1 MTHDLMDVFMER
13 FPHLATRASEA
24 AEDIA
29 EAEALLDDATAA
41 GLPHVRFAWL
51 ALHEVQID
59 IDEPAAAHWLNFL
72 AGRGFRSM
80 AASCSAGGDA
90 VRLHLVRPGSGF
102 EQAAS
107 PCRCLSPSG
116 WRHERPAA

>member
-1 MTHDLMDVFMER
+1 MTHDLMDVFMQR
-13 FPHLATRASEA
+13 FPHLATLASEA

-59 IDEPAAAHWLNFL
+59 IDEPAAARWLNFL

-80 AASCSAGGDA
+80 AASLKPADGA
-90 VRLHLVRPGSGF
+90 VMLLLARPGNGT
-102 EQAAS
+102 EEARRICLQMPCPQRVAA
-107 PCRCLSPSG
+107 
-116 WRHERPAA
+116 

>member
-1 MTHDLMDVFMER
+1 MTHDLMDGFMER

-24 AEDIA
+24 AGDIA

-72 AGRGFRSM
+72 AGRGFRSE
-80 AASCSAGGDA
+80 AASCSPAGDA
-90 VRLHLVRPGSGF
+90 VRLHLVRPGNGF
-102 EQAAS
+102 EQTRRICLQMPQPQRVAA
-107 PCRCLSPSG
+107 
-116 WRHERPAA
+116 

>member
-13 FPHLATRASEA
+13 FPHVAGWASEA

-59 IDEPAAAHWLNFL
+59 IDEPDAARWLNFL

-80 AASCSAGGDA
+80 AASGSVGGDA
-90 VRLHLVRPGSGF
+90 VRLHLVRPGNGL
-102 EQAAS
+102 EQA
-107 PCRCLSPSG
+107 RRICLQMPQPQ
-116 WRHERPAA
+116 RVAA

>member
-13 FPHLATRASEA
+13 FPHLASRASEA

-29 EAEALLDDATAA
+29 EAEALLDDATAI
-41 GLPHVRFAWL
+41 GLPHLRFVWMD
-51 ALHEVQID
+51 LHEVQID
-59 IDEPAAAHWLNFL
+59 IDEPAAARWLNFL

-90 VRLHLVRPGSGF
+90 VRLHLVRPGNGF
-102 EQAAS
+102 EQA
-107 PCRCLSPSG
+107 RRICLQMPQPQ
-116 WRHERPAA
+116 RVAA